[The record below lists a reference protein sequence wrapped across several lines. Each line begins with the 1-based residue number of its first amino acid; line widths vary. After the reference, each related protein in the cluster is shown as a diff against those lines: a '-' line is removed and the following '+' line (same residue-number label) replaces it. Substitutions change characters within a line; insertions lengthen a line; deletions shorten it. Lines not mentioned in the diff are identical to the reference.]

1 MLRLLITVVIVV
13 AAFSLVRRMTN
24 YYGDVKSKQNDG
36 RAVREQPAAPA
47 PNEPLAGLPAQFE
60 GSLQSAQN
68 LGPVAMKRWLDSY
81 AKYVADPRLAQIELD
96 YVQMISR
103 ENPAEA
109 RRLFAEVRR
118 RLPAASPLQSRIK
131 EMVPTYQ

>member
-1 MLRLLITVVIVV
+1 MLRLLITVVLVL
-13 AAFSLVRRMTN
+13 AAFSLVRKMTN

-36 RAVREQPAAPA
+36 RTTQEQPAAPA
-47 PNEPLAGLPAQFE
+47 PNQPLAGLPAQFE

-68 LGPVAMKRWLDSY
+68 LGPVAMKRWLESY
-81 AKYVADPRLAQIELD
+81 SKYVTDPRLAQIELD

-109 RRLFAEVRR
+109 RRVFAEVRR
-118 RLPAASPLQSRIK
+118 RVPANSPLQPRIK